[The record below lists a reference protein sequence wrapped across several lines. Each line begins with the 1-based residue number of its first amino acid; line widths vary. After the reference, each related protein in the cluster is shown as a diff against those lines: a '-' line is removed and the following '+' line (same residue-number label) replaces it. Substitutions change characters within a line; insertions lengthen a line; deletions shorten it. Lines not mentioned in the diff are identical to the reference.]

1 MNIWENTVLT
11 EQGRALQAKLL
22 KGQTLKIK
30 RVTTGA
36 KKVPVVDLRQQT
48 NVTEGGYDIILQPAR
63 TDGDNTVIPV
73 LLENKGLNESYELW
87 QVGFYA
93 EDPDEG
99 EILFCLS
106 QASQSKHIPSEKE
119 SPGFSITWDFYF
131 TTSDTA
137 PFEVVLNS
145 VGLVNIEA
153 YQVHTDQINKLNE
166 RVDSVNSDLF
176 NKIYPVGSVYL
187 AINNINPNS
196 KFGGIWAKISD
207 GYCLMSSNS
216 NYGETGGSNTHR
228 HGTNGHIL
236 NQSEIPKHTHGSRF
250 LEGSARVGMW
260 KSYEDGDTGILDAYS
275 ATLNLGSTSGTNWG
289 FGTLAVKA
297 THTHDNVGDDASHT
311 HGDTKDVIVTPLH
324 IKVAMWHRTE

>member
-30 RVTTGA
+30 RVATGA

-63 TDGDNTVIPV
+63 TDGDNTVIPA

-131 TTSDTA
+131 NTSDTA
-137 PFEVVLNS
+137 PFEVVLDS

-166 RVDSVNSDLF
+166 RVDSVNSDFTGVSTNLQEVSKELSKKA
-176 NKIYPVGSVYL
+176 NKTDLDTINRNLSGKADRTALTDLVRITTATRSITGLGAGLAVATTVDYNTPSGYKLIGSYV
-187 AINNINPNS
+187 
-196 KFGGIWAKISD
+196 
-207 GYCLMSSNS
+207 
-216 NYGETGGSNTHR
+216 
-228 HGTNGHIL
+228 
-236 NQSEIPKHTHGSRF
+236 Q
-250 LEGSARVGMW
+250 
-260 KSYEDGDTGILDAYS
+260 DTGNAGLMVYT
-275 ATLNLGSTSGTNWG
+275 ATPTNLRVKNIGSTRIDSCTV
-289 FGTLAVKA
+289 TL
-297 THTHDNVGDDASHT
+297 GL
-311 HGDTKDVIVTPLH
+311 IF
-324 IKVAMWHRTE
+324 IKNI

>member
-30 RVTTGA
+30 RVATGA

-63 TDGDNTVIPV
+63 TDGGNTVIPV

-99 EILFCLS
+99 EILFCIS

-131 TTSDTA
+131 NTSDTA
-137 PFEVVLNS
+137 PFEVVLDS

-166 RVDSVNSDLF
+166 RVDSVNSDLGNATTVISKCDLICTIEKLTNNVVKEFPAKWQDYYFISICYGNYGNIF
-176 NKIYPVGSVYL
+176 NSILIPSYYL
-187 AINNINPNS
+187 EATTESTRVIV
-196 KFGGIWAKISD
+196 
-207 GYCLMSSNS
+207 NS
-216 NYGETGGSNTHR
+216 NT
-228 HGTNGHIL
+228 
-236 NQSEIPKHTHGSRF
+236 
-250 LEGSARVGMW
+250 
-260 KSYEDGDTGILDAYS
+260 
-275 ATLNLGSTSGTNWG
+275 
-289 FGTLAVKA
+289 
-297 THTHDNVGDDASHT
+297 DNACSIYKKDAST
-311 HGDTKDVIVTPLH
+311 LY
-324 IKVAMWHRTE
+324 ARTGNWVDSNGRIRIYGIMKK

>member
-30 RVTTGA
+30 RVATGA

-131 TTSDTA
+131 NTSDTA

-166 RVDSVNSDLF
+166 RVDSVNSDLGNATTAISKCDLICTIEKLTNNVVKEFPAKWQDYYFISICYGNYGNIF
-176 NKIYPVGSVYL
+176 NSILIPSYYL
-187 AINNINPNS
+187 EATTESTRVIV
-196 KFGGIWAKISD
+196 
-207 GYCLMSSNS
+207 NS
-216 NYGETGGSNTHR
+216 NT
-228 HGTNGHIL
+228 
-236 NQSEIPKHTHGSRF
+236 
-250 LEGSARVGMW
+250 
-260 KSYEDGDTGILDAYS
+260 
-275 ATLNLGSTSGTNWG
+275 
-289 FGTLAVKA
+289 
-297 THTHDNVGDDASHT
+297 DNACSIYKKDAST
-311 HGDTKDVIVTPLH
+311 LY
-324 IKVAMWHRTE
+324 ARTGNWVDSNGRIRIYGIMKK

>member
-30 RVTTGA
+30 RVATGA

-119 SPGFSITWDFYF
+119 SSGFSITWDFYF
-131 TTSDTA
+131 NTSDTA

>member
-11 EQGRALQAKLL
+11 EQWRALQAKLL

-30 RVTTGA
+30 RVATGA

-87 QVGFYA
+87 QIGFYA

-131 TTSDTA
+131 NTSDTA
-137 PFEVVLNS
+137 PFEVVLDS

-166 RVDSVNSDLF
+166 RVDSVNSDLSDAAS
-176 NKIYPVGSVYL
+176 SVDTQNRSRIL
-187 AINNINPNS
+187 V
-196 KFGGIWAKISD
+196 
-207 GYCLMSSNS
+207 
-216 NYGETGGSNTHR
+216 
-228 HGTNGHIL
+228 GTNGEL
-236 NQSEIPKHTHGSRF
+236 NSISIAIQNCKEIYSVAIKMPFLFYGTNNGTLTAALIHVTFNNEKVYSTVISNIIGSSTITKDEWGFTISGLSNWGNYVIEAPPGVLLTSSQKIVIPKTT
-250 LEGSARVGMW
+250 V
-260 KSYEDGDTGILDAYS
+260 
-275 ATLNLGSTSGTNWG
+275 
-289 FGTLAVKA
+289 
-297 THTHDNVGDDASHT
+297 
-311 HGDTKDVIVTPLH
+311 
-324 IKVAMWHRTE
+324 

>member
-30 RVTTGA
+30 RVATGA

-99 EILFCLS
+99 EILFCIS

-131 TTSDTA
+131 NTSDTA
-137 PFEVVLNS
+137 PFEVVLDS

-166 RVDSVNSDLF
+166 RVDSVNSDLGNATTVISKCDLICTIEKLTNNVVKEFPAKWQDYYFISICYGNYGNIF
-176 NKIYPVGSVYL
+176 NSILIPSYYL
-187 AINNINPNS
+187 EATTESTRVIV
-196 KFGGIWAKISD
+196 
-207 GYCLMSSNS
+207 NS
-216 NYGETGGSNTHR
+216 NT
-228 HGTNGHIL
+228 
-236 NQSEIPKHTHGSRF
+236 
-250 LEGSARVGMW
+250 
-260 KSYEDGDTGILDAYS
+260 
-275 ATLNLGSTSGTNWG
+275 
-289 FGTLAVKA
+289 
-297 THTHDNVGDDASHT
+297 DNACSIYKKDAST
-311 HGDTKDVIVTPLH
+311 LY
-324 IKVAMWHRTE
+324 ARTGNWVDSNGRIRIYGIMKK

>member
-30 RVTTGA
+30 RVATGA

-131 TTSDTA
+131 NTSDTA
-137 PFEVVLNS
+137 PFEVVLDS

-166 RVDSVNSDLF
+166 RVDSVNSDLGNATTAISKCDLICTIEKLTNNVVKEFPAKWQDYYFISICYGNYGNIF
-176 NKIYPVGSVYL
+176 NSILIPSYYL
-187 AINNINPNS
+187 EATTESTRVIV
-196 KFGGIWAKISD
+196 
-207 GYCLMSSNS
+207 NS
-216 NYGETGGSNTHR
+216 NT
-228 HGTNGHIL
+228 
-236 NQSEIPKHTHGSRF
+236 
-250 LEGSARVGMW
+250 
-260 KSYEDGDTGILDAYS
+260 
-275 ATLNLGSTSGTNWG
+275 
-289 FGTLAVKA
+289 
-297 THTHDNVGDDASHT
+297 DNACSIYKKDAST
-311 HGDTKDVIVTPLH
+311 LY
-324 IKVAMWHRTE
+324 ARTGNWVDSNGRIRIYGIMKK

>member
-30 RVTTGA
+30 RVATGA

-99 EILFCLS
+99 EILFCIS

-131 TTSDTA
+131 NTSDTA
-137 PFEVVLNS
+137 PFEVVLDS

-166 RVDSVNSDLF
+166 RVDSVNSDLGNATTAISKCDLICTIEKLTNNVVKEFPAKWQDYYFISICYGNYGNIF
-176 NKIYPVGSVYL
+176 NSILIPSYYL
-187 AINNINPNS
+187 EATTESTRVIV
-196 KFGGIWAKISD
+196 
-207 GYCLMSSNS
+207 NS
-216 NYGETGGSNTHR
+216 NT
-228 HGTNGHIL
+228 
-236 NQSEIPKHTHGSRF
+236 
-250 LEGSARVGMW
+250 
-260 KSYEDGDTGILDAYS
+260 
-275 ATLNLGSTSGTNWG
+275 
-289 FGTLAVKA
+289 
-297 THTHDNVGDDASHT
+297 DNACSIYKKDAST
-311 HGDTKDVIVTPLH
+311 LY
-324 IKVAMWHRTE
+324 ARTGNWVDSNGRIRIYGIMKK